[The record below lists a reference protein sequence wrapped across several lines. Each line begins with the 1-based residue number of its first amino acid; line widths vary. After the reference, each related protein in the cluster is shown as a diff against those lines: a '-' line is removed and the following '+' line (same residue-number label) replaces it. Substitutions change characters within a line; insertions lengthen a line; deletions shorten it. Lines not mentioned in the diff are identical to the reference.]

1 MTRSEAREV
10 LMQAVFQMDAQN
22 DQSEELVELLIKD
35 KKSDD
40 KQIDYIRSSFREIK
54 FNLEEIDKTI
64 NRNSR
69 SWNTERM
76 AKTDLAILRV
86 AIYEMEYNETVPV
99 PVTINEAVNMA
110 KKFGGPDSQ
119 KFINGILGSVA
130 RA

>member
-54 FNLEEIDKTI
+54 FNLEDIDKTI

-86 AIYEMEYNETVPV
+86 AIYEMEHNETVPV

>member
-119 KFINGILGSVA
+119 KFINGILGSVE